1 MRDHD
6 PIAIEEFNGLW
17 KRGDADSTPPDH
29 FSEAVNIEY
38 IESGF
43 QTRQGIEP
51 FYDPRESGTKL
62 IVRMYTFNTSDND
75 GLITLDTSGNFYHV
89 IPEISSSTLI
99 LSVPTCDDFAMV
111 YANDRAY
118 ISPYNVGGSSFFVYV
133 YNGDGTPARKIAGD
147 PPVDADGALAA
158 ANSATA
164 GNVEAGIH
172 IFGVVYETDSGFLTQ
187 IGPDTLATVTADGT
201 HKVDL
206 SAIPVSPSGFV
217 VSRQIVAS
225 KAIDPAEFTGDT
237 RGYELFFVPDG
248 EITDNTTTTLTVNFY
263 DEELLDSAAYL
274 LEVASEVING
284 NNIVWYHNRM
294 VLLGTYQD
302 PYIIRFSDPGE
313 YETFNEVDGILS
325 VQKDGLGL
333 TNGIEYR
340 DIFYAFKI
348 NETFAITD
356 NGDVPS
362 SWPIIVLDEGLGAGL
377 HGVMFLDTRQG
388 ASIEYVCVHNY
399 AGIYQFNGLFQKPEM
414 SYKIRDLWLSYTN
427 IDNGQEVARKCEFY
441 MDAIRQRMFIN
452 IPSQNT
458 ILFGDF
464 SNGLTPE
471 KIRWATWTYDIEPTT
486 ITIFSRECNLLIGS
500 IG

>member
-1 MRDHD
+1 MRGHD
-6 PIAIEEFNGLW
+6 PILIEEFNGLW

-29 FSEAVNIEY
+29 FSEAINIEF

-51 FYDPRESGTKL
+51 FYNPQDAGTL
-62 IVRMYTFNTSDND
+62 GIVRMYTFNTSTDD
-75 GLITLDTSGNFYHV
+75 GLITLDTNGDFYHV
-89 IPEISSSTLI
+89 IPAIPSSTLI

-118 ISPYNVGGSSFFVYV
+118 ISPFNIGGSSFFVYV
-133 YNGDGTPARKIAGD
+133 YNGDGTPARKIGGV

-158 ANSATA
+158 ANSATT
-164 GNVEAGIH
+164 GTVEAGIH

-187 IGPDTLATVTADGT
+187 IGPDTLPTVTAPGNK
-201 HKVDL
+201 KVDL
-206 SAIPVSPSGFV
+206 SNIPVSPSGFV
-217 VSRQIVAS
+217 VARHIVAS
-225 KAIDPAEFTGDT
+225 KAIDPTLYTGNT
-237 RGYELFFVPDG
+237 RGYELFFVPGGD
-248 EITDNTTTTLTVNFY
+248 INDNTTTTLTVDFF
-263 DEELLDSAAYL
+263 DSELLDSAAYL
-274 LEVASEVING
+274 LEIASQVLNG
-284 NNIVWYHNRM
+284 NNLAWYHNRM
-294 VLLGTYQD
+294 VVIGAPGD
-302 PYIIRFSDPGE
+302 SCIMKFSQPGE

-325 VQKDGLGL
+325 VQNDGLGL

-340 DIFYAFKI
+340 DVFYAFKI
-348 NETFAITD
+348 NETFAATD

-362 SWPIIVLDEGLGAGL
+362 SWPLITIDEGLGAGL

-388 ASIEYVCVHNY
+388 ASVEFVMVHNY
-399 AGIYQFNGLFQKPEM
+399 AGIYQFNGLFQKPDF

-441 MDAIRQRMFIN
+441 NDAIRQRLFIN

-458 ILFGDF
+458 ILFGDYA
-464 SNGLTPE
+464 NGLTPE
-471 KIRWATWTYDIEPTT
+471 KIRWAKWTYNTEPTT
-486 ITIFSRECNLLIGS
+486 ITILGREANLLIGS